1 MRRVKRIALAVGVV
15 AACGT
20 GVAIANHPQVDPAT
34 VPTGF
39 LTAHS
44 AINNVP
50 ASVVADALKSGRTD
64 VFIEHGRLDAQKGTG
79 FRTSPGPVF
88 VIVQKGSLSFR
99 DSAGGHDPDGQSDAL
114 GPPHGTLGV
123 PAVIV
128 RRNATSFSRASA
140 LPSTS
145 GRVPFAVRWRMFD
158 TTHDSV
164 SQAPLW

>member
-1 MRRVKRIALAVGVV
+1 VRRAKRIALAVGVV

-20 GVAIANHPQVDPAT
+20 GVAFAAHTQVDPAT

-64 VFIEHGRLDAQKGTG
+64 VFIEHGRLDAQKATG
-79 FRTSPGPVF
+79 FRTSPGPDF

-99 DSAGGHDPDGQSDAL
+99 DAAGGQCRSKGLVQNQGVMVRTQRVHELRAGAAGADYYAVYLLPRRT
-114 GPPHGTLGV
+114 GPHFA
-123 PAVIV
+123 PA
-128 RRNATSFSRASA
+128 
-140 LPSTS
+140 STPA
-145 GRVPFAVRWRMFD
+145 GC
-158 TTHDSV
+158 
-164 SQAPLW
+164 